1 MEILKEKYYDI
12 NLKFENY
19 KKNSP
24 NALLIEI
31 FNKEEEMQFFMDH
44 LAIFTKKLFHE
55 YGDGQIKYR
64 ERVVIHTLKKISR
77 RKKII
82 NFIKKRLFYFY
93 EFIFIKKFKK

>member
-1 MEILKEKYYDI
+1 MENLREKYYDI

-24 NALLIEI
+24 NSLLIEI
-31 FNKEEEMQFFMDH
+31 FNKEEEMQFFMDQ

-55 YGDGQIKYR
+55 FEDGKIKYG
-64 ERVVIHTLKKISR
+64 ERVVIHTFKKISR

-93 EFIFIKKFKK
+93 DLIFIKKFKK